1 MTRARAKALHDKVRG
16 ASRPRRGDT
25 PWSREGEEQ
34 LAEKMKLDPMKKEKK
49 GFSQAFT
56 QTGLPASSPPAV
68 PAPACP
74 ALPCSPRTACTP
86 DCRPP
91 PARPAPPNEDVEK
104 TTTGTAGP
112 GSAALPATRHCRPIL
127 TGTAGP
133 APVDL
138 ISTVDFT
145 SMDQDNLCN
154 ADFTPVRIWTYK
166 YLTPSSRL
174 GNGDETRDGEVL
186 RNTERLATQH
196 NLWTQRQEFKEQLSL
211 FETRIDEQYEEV
223 AHNFSTVNQD
233 LALLREATDNLNG
246 QMAANDA
253 NMERRMDNLERAIT
267 NLGPPPQGMKTILVL
282 IDHML
287 VKKTLAL
294 TQGEVNSIAML
305 VLMNDLHKNKFLTK
319 IVIKRLAMPTMGVT
333 TNPTTTSSTTW
344 RHMVMLPPK
353 VVKSNQGVISAIIL
367 AMTNVEEETH
377 NMIKTRGPS
386 LDIAN
391 NLAKTLNNILHVNQ
405 VKQVF
410 NSTANPMLWLD
421 VKDLLY
427 HLKPQEMKATGEDDA
442 EAYLSWALKVDKI
455 FRIHNYSGAKKVAM
469 ASLEFEDYAN
479 TWWEQVLTLREEKG
493 EPPIDTWEEMKEE
506 MHARF
511 VPTHYETDLFNKLQK
526 LKQGTKTVEEFFKE
540 MELTMMRA
548 NIQESEQQTIA
559 RFFNGL
565 NYPIKRIVEFQPY
578 SNMVELVHQ
587 ASKAERQ
594 VNEDL
599 KYSKSKSYFAS
610 KFATT
615 TPPSTSVK
623 PTASSTTSKQ
633 PTIQSRMKQTV
644 SSTASSKASTGP
656 SNVTCFKCGT
666 QGHKSFE
673 CKNTKVMITMENG
686 DIETLSE
693 GEYEALVQAAVA
705 NEEDYDEE
713 SGEDPLLCT
722 HDPSPSLVVTRVLTT
737 QPQAMEDQRC
747 NIFQTRAGIGGKSIK
762 VIIDGGSC
770 HNLASTEL
778 CEKLNLTLRKH
789 PHPYHVQWL
798 SDKGN
803 VKIQHTVTVN
813 FKIGPYEDTVEC
825 DVVPMT
831 VCHMLLGRPWQ
842 FDKKA
847 IHDGYSN
854 AYTFKVKDKKFELR
868 PMTPSQIIADNAKAL
883 ARAQHHIHHSELRG
897 EGATHQKES
906 ERHHPHMSE
915 RKSVL
920 LATKSEWREV
930 KDNPSTTIH
939 YVLICK
945 GLSSETN
952 DLTNIPS
959 SLLSLLKEFQDVFPD
974 ELPHGL
980 PPLRGI
986 EHRIDLIPGAPLP
999 NRAAYRTNPEDTKEI
1014 QRQIQ
1019 DLLAKG
1025 KNLEDHVQHVREVL
1039 CILRHEK
1046 LFANLPKCHLL
1057 KTNWFFLAIH
1067 NWPTPTNVG
1076 QVRSFHGLAG
1086 FYRRFV
1092 KDFSTIACPLNELTK
1107 KNVPFV
1113 WGKAQQK
1120 AFDELKKRL
1129 TEAPLLAL
1137 PDFAKTFEI
1146 ECDASGLGIGGVLM
1160 QNGKPVAYYSE
1171 KLDGARLNYPIY
1183 DKELYAL
1190 CSVDRGFDDFYLH
1203 DGYLFKANKICI
1215 PESSLRKL
1223 LLQESHGGGLMGHFG
1238 REKTYAMLSTHY
1250 YWPRMYRDVERLCRR
1265 CTTCL
1270 QAKEVVRLH
1279 GIPASIVSDRDVKF
1293 MSYLWKSLMA
1303 KFGVKLL
1310 FSSSSHPQT
1319 DGQTEV
1325 VNRSLSTLLRTLV
1338 KTNLKSWEDC
1348 LPHAEF
1354 AYNRAKHSTTSRSP
1368 FMIVYGFE
1376 PPTALDI
1383 LPLPLHERTNMDFDE
1398 RTTAMKKLH
1407 EETRATIQE
1416 HVLRQA
1422 NRLNAKKKE
1431 RVFEEGDLVWIHL
1444 RKERFP
1450 QERNS
1455 KLKPRGDGPFK
1466 VLKRINNNAY
1476 VIDIPTSKY
1485 VEHQDPGEEGTPWS
1499 REGEEQ
1505 LAEKMP
1511 QKLDPMLYKKEGEE
1525 GLQPEAFTQDRHCRP
1540 RRPGTA
1546 GRSGTH
1552 CRPAHPGTAGL
1563 YTPALPAPSALHG
1576 RPHRMKTW
1584 RRLRPAL
1591 PAQAQRHCRPPGT
1604 AGQSSPA
1611 LPAPPLLT

>member
-1 MTRARAKALHDKVRG
+1 
-16 ASRPRRGDT
+16 
-25 PWSREGEEQ
+25 
-34 LAEKMKLDPMKKEKK
+34 
-49 GFSQAFT
+49 
-56 QTGLPASSPPAV
+56 
-68 PAPACP
+68 
-74 ALPCSPRTACTP
+74 
-86 DCRPP
+86 
-91 PARPAPPNEDVEK
+91 
-104 TTTGTAGP
+104 
-112 GSAALPATRHCRPIL
+112 
-127 TGTAGP
+127 
-133 APVDL
+133 
-138 ISTVDFT
+138 
-145 SMDQDNLCN
+145 MD
-154 ADFTPVRIWTYK
+154 R
-166 YLTPSSRL
+166 
-174 GNGDETRDGEVL
+174 NGDETRDGEVL

-196 NLWTQRQEFKEQLSL
+196 NLWTQRQEFKEQLSR

-287 VKKTLAL
+287 IKKTLAL

-305 VLMNDLHKNKFLTK
+305 VLMNDIHKNKFLTK

-367 AMTNVEEETH
+367 AMTNVEEKTH
-377 NMIKTRGPS
+377 NMLKTRGPS

-391 NLAKTLNNILHVNQ
+391 NLAKNLNNILHVNQ

-410 NSTANPMLWLD
+410 NPTANPMLWLD

-540 MELTMMRA
+540 MVLTMMRA

-868 PMTPSQIIADNAKAL
+868 PMTPSQVIADNAKAL
-883 ARAQHHIHHSELRG
+883 ARAQQQHTHHSELRG

-906 ERHHPHMSE
+906 ERHKPYMSE

-930 KDNPSTTIH
+930 QENPSTILH
-939 YVLICK
+939 FVLICK
-945 GLSSETN
+945 GPSSETN

-959 SLLSLLKEFQDVFPD
+959 SLLYLLKEFQDVFPD

-986 EHRIDLIPGAPLP
+986 EHRIDPYPLP
-999 NRAAYRTNPEDTKEI
+999 
-1014 QRQIQ
+1014 
-1019 DLLAKG
+1019 
-1025 KNLEDHVQHVREVL
+1025 
-1039 CILRHEK
+1039 
-1046 LFANLPKCHLL
+1046 F
-1057 KTNWFFLAIH
+1057 
-1067 NWPTPTNVG
+1067 
-1076 QVRSFHGLAG
+1076 
-1086 FYRRFV
+1086 
-1092 KDFSTIACPLNELTK
+1092 
-1107 KNVPFV
+1107 
-1113 WGKAQQK
+1113 
-1120 AFDELKKRL
+1120 
-1129 TEAPLLAL
+1129 
-1137 PDFAKTFEI
+1137 
-1146 ECDASGLGIGGVLM
+1146 
-1160 QNGKPVAYYSE
+1160 
-1171 KLDGARLNYPIY
+1171 
-1183 DKELYAL
+1183 
-1190 CSVDRGFDDFYLH
+1190 
-1203 DGYLFKANKICI
+1203 
-1215 PESSLRKL
+1215 
-1223 LLQESHGGGLMGHFG
+1223 
-1238 REKTYAMLSTHY
+1238 
-1250 YWPRMYRDVERLCRR
+1250 
-1265 CTTCL
+1265 
-1270 QAKEVVRLH
+1270 
-1279 GIPASIVSDRDVKF
+1279 
-1293 MSYLWKSLMA
+1293 
-1303 KFGVKLL
+1303 
-1310 FSSSSHPQT
+1310 QT
-1319 DGQTEV
+1319 V
-1325 VNRSLSTLLRTLV
+1325 
-1338 KTNLKSWEDC
+1338 
-1348 LPHAEF
+1348 
-1354 AYNRAKHSTTSRSP
+1354 
-1368 FMIVYGFE
+1368 
-1376 PPTALDI
+1376 PPTA
-1383 LPLPLHERTNMDFDE
+1383 PTPKTQRRF
-1398 RTTAMKKLH
+1398 
-1407 EETRATIQE
+1407 
-1416 HVLRQA
+1416 
-1422 NRLNAKKKE
+1422 NAKYKTSSLKGTCE
-1431 RVFEEGDLVWIHL
+1431 KALALVP
-1444 RKERFP
+1444 FP
-1450 QERNS
+1450 
-1455 KLKPRGDGPFK
+1455 
-1466 VLKRINNNAY
+1466 
-1476 VIDIPTSKY
+1476 
-1485 VEHQDPGEEGTPWS
+1485 
-1499 REGEEQ
+1499 
-1505 LAEKMP
+1505 
-1511 QKLDPMLYKKEGEE
+1511 
-1525 GLQPEAFTQDRHCRP
+1525 
-1540 RRPGTA
+1540 
-1546 GRSGTH
+1546 
-1552 CRPAHPGTAGL
+1552 
-1563 YTPALPAPSALHG
+1563 
-1576 RPHRMKTW
+1576 
-1584 RRLRPAL
+1584 
-1591 PAQAQRHCRPPGT
+1591 
-1604 AGQSSPA
+1604 
-1611 LPAPPLLT
+1611 